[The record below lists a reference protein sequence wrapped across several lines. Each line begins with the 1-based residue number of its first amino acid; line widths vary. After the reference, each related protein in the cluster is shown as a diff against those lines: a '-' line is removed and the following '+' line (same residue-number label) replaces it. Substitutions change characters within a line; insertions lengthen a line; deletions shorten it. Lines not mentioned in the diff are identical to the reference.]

1 MRVIV
6 MVLLVLVATPA
17 LAQTPP
23 PGQPVPTLKPV
34 VVEGARIPDERR
46 ETDQEAREELQRTPG
61 AVDLVDETRIR
72 ESRAANLKD
81 VLDFTPGVL
90 IRPRFGSDESQ
101 ISIRGSGLRNNFHL
115 RGINLLIDGFPY
127 GNADGFSDFEAL
139 ELLTT
144 KRIEVY
150 RGASALRFGGN
161 TLGGAI
167 NLVTKTGYD
176 AGLFEIRTEAGSYG
190 FFKNYIGTGQVYGP
204 WDFYIGLTDTE
215 LENFRQHAEQMRR
228 RAYGTVGYSLAGG
241 TTLRFDLGFTD
252 SHENLPGSLTQRELD
267 TNPKQAD
274 PSFRATNSGRDYTYT
289 RGAFTLRTPLAENQV
304 LEWATQL
311 NYQDLDHPLPFAVI
325 DDTTYSWSSE
335 LRWTWAAPLFNH
347 ANRVR
352 VGLQYFGTNQ
362 RDDQFQNINGDR
374 GLQTQNQIN
383 TAYNYAIYAEDQ
395 FDITPTFTA
404 VLGARGQYAVRSV
417 HDEFGT
423 NTRDSVDFLSLSPKI
438 GFLWAVAPG
447 AQVYGNVSQAYE
459 PPLILE
465 LTAPGNIGG
474 DLSQLNAQRAWQFEI
489 GTRGTWGDRLTW
501 DIALYDIELWD
512 EIQNVNVQPFPGAP
526 FTIPRYQNIRRSRHT
541 GAEVGLDALL
551 LRDLLRRVGLGT
563 TGDALRTRLAYT
575 FSHFVFVND
584 PVFGNNQ
591 IPGAPEHFL
600 RIELRYDH
608 NSGFWF
614 APNVE
619 TVPHGYYVT
628 SENDARTQAYTLF
641 NIRTGYE
648 YKPWKL
654 GVFFEARNLTNATYT
669 SSVVVDDANKRF
681 YEPGDGRAYYG
692 AVEWRWR

>member
-1 MRVIV
+1 MPV
-6 MVLLVLVATPA
+6 LVLAALLLMAGPA
-17 LAQTPP
+17 IAQQPP
-23 PGQPVPTLKPV
+23 QQPVPTLKPV
-34 VVEGARIPDERR
+34 VVEGARIPDERT
-46 ETDQEAREELQRTPG
+46 ETEQEAREELQRVPG

-81 VLDFTPGVL
+81 VLDFTPGIL

-115 RGINLLIDGFPY
+115 RGVNILIDGFPY

-176 AGLFEIRTEAGSYG
+176 AGLFEIRTEAGSFG
-190 FFKNYIGTGQVYGP
+190 FLKNYIGTGQVYGP
-204 WDFYIGLTDTE
+204 LDFYIGLTDTE
-215 LENFRQHAEQMRR
+215 LNNYRDHADQVRR
-228 RAYGTVGYSLAGG
+228 RAYGTVGYALPGG
-241 TTLRFDLGFTD
+241 TTLRFDLGFTH
-252 SHENLPGSLTQRELD
+252 SNEKLPGSLTQQELD
-267 TNPKQAD
+267 SNPKQAD
-274 PSFRATNSGRDYTYT
+274 PAFVDLGAERNYDYT
-289 RGAFTLRTPLAENQV
+289 RGAFTLRTPLGANQI
-304 LEWATQL
+304 LEWFTQL
-311 NYQDLDHPLPFAVI
+311 NYQDLDHPLPFAII

-335 LRWTWAAPLFNH
+335 LRWTLATLLAGY

-352 VGLQYFGTNQ
+352 VGLQYAGTRQN
-362 RDDQFQNINGDR
+362 DAQFQNRNGNR
-374 GLQTQNQIN
+374 GLQTVNQIN
-383 TAYNYAIYAEDQ
+383 EAGNYAIYAEDQ
-395 FDITPTFTA
+395 FDVTPSFTVIA
-404 VLGARGQYAVRSV
+404 GARGQYATRSV
-417 HDEFGT
+417 NDQFGA
-423 NTRDSVDFLSLSPKI
+423 NDKDSVDFWSLSPKV

-447 AQVYGNVSQAYE
+447 AQVYGNASQAYE

-465 LTAPGNIGG
+465 LTAPGQIAGNL
-474 DLSQLNAQRAWQFEI
+474 DQLKAQRAWQFEI
-489 GTRGTWGDRLTW
+489 GTRGAWNDRVTW
-501 DIALYDIELWD
+501 DIAIYDIELWD

-526 FTIPRYQNIRRSRHT
+526 FTIPRFQNIRRSRHT
-541 GAEVGLDALL
+541 GAEVGLDVVLM
-551 LRDLLRRVGLGT
+551 RDLLQRAGLGT
-563 TGDALRTRLAYT
+563 TGDALRTRVAYT
-575 FSHFVFVND
+575 WSHFVFLND

-600 RIELRYDH
+600 RAELRYDH

-619 TVPHGYYVT
+619 VVPHGYFVN
-628 SENDARTQAYTLF
+628 SENTARTQAYTLF

-669 SSVVVDDANKRF
+669 SSVVVDDANRRY
-681 YEPGDGRAYYG
+681 YEPGDARAFYG
-692 AVEWRWR
+692 ALEWRWR